1 MQLNPKHLTLLG
13 LFQSRLFRIPDYQRA
28 YAWGTKQRNDLF
40 EDVLEVQ
47 KTGQDHFMATV
58 VCLVRDKRQI
68 VADEYQAVDVVDGQQ
83 RLTTLIILMKAI
95 EKALDTKESAEGKI
109 KREIGE
115 LLVKG
120 DEHSLVLLQTNH
132 DSSSVFID
140 YIRQGKIH
148 EGAPKTAADKNL
160 IDAERE
166 CESFVKK
173 WKAATS
179 LIDLVA
185 ILRNRLS
192 LIYHELTD
200 ESAVYRVFEVLN
212 SRGLDVKWIDKLKS
226 QLMAL
231 IFTHSD
237 TGARA
242 EALKEM
248 QVIWQNIYRTLG
260 LRGALGDEALVFA
273 GTLRSLTRPNRLL
286 TQEGATDA
294 LTQAAGLHLKS
305 IVEIGGWLNAVVDA
319 VDRLD
324 QDHRLRAATRI
335 VHARFVAAA
344 ILLRNFPAEEE
355 RQLLSQWEK
364 VTFRIF
370 GLGGA
375 DSRNK
380 VGEYIR
386 FGYEVMEK
394 KANTKGISLS
404 LSKLGEDYPIDKVLN
419 EIDWTECYEGWTEE
433 IRYLLFRYDEHL
445 SKQAGEKL
453 SQGQW
458 NKIWEQDPSKSIEHI
473 VPQSSGADFMHHL
486 GNLTMLPPGVNSSLR
501 DNPPAAKATTYQ
513 ACGIKGTAA
522 VGNAILSAKGWSKK
536 NVLERA
542 RLIEEFVR
550 EEWA

>member
-1 MQLNPKHLTLLG
+1 MQLNPKHLTLHG

-28 YAWGTKQRNDLF
+28 YAWGSKQRNDLF

-58 VCLVRDKRQI
+58 VCLMRDKRQI

-83 RLTTLIILMKAI
+83 RLTTLIIMMKAI
-95 EKALDTKESAEGKI
+95 EKALDNEDAAEGKI

-148 EGAPKTAADKNL
+148 DGVPKTAADKNL
-160 IDAERE
+160 LDAERE
-166 CESFVKK
+166 CEGFVKR
-173 WKAATS
+173 WKSATS
-179 LIDLVA
+179 LVELVA

-231 IFTHSD
+231 IFTHADS
-237 TGARA
+237 GVRA

-273 GTLRSLTRPNRLL
+273 GTLRSIARPNRLL
-286 TQEGATDA
+286 TQEGATEA
-294 LTQAAGLHLKS
+294 LTHAAGSQLKS
-305 IVEIGGWLNAVVDA
+305 IVETGGWLSAVVDA

-324 QDHRLRAATRI
+324 QNHRLRAATRI
-335 VHARFVAAA
+335 VHARFVAAS
-344 ILLRNFPAEEE
+344 ILLRNFPADEES
-355 RQLLSQWEK
+355 RLLSQWEK

-380 VGEYIR
+380 VGDYIR
-386 FGYEVMEK
+386 FGYEVIKNKPTSREIS
-394 KANTKGISLS
+394 ASLS
-404 LSKLGEDYPIDKVLN
+404 SLGEDYPIDKVLD
-419 EIDWTECYEGWTEE
+419 EIDWSECYDGWTEE

-445 SKQAGEKL
+445 SQEAGEKL
-453 SQGQW
+453 NQTQW

-473 VPQSSGADFMHHL
+473 APQSSGADFMHHL

-501 DNPPAAKATTYQ
+501 DKPPVAKGSTYQ
-513 ACGIKGTAA
+513 ACGIKGTVA
-522 VGNAILSAKGWSKK
+522 VGNAILAARSWSKK
-536 NVLERA
+536 NVLDRA
-542 RLIEEFVR
+542 RQIEEFVR
-550 EEWA
+550 QEWA